1 MTDVAVSSAPSGTV
15 TATPPA
21 KPATTDPACTLTLA
35 LPQKT
40 LEVADARVTASY
52 RMTRN
57 LYLDL
62 RADYRDQVSND
73 GRIAYNRNQL
83 ILGVRWEQ

>member
-1 MTDVAVSSAPSGTV
+1 
-15 TATPPA
+15 
-21 KPATTDPACTLTLA
+21 
-35 LPQKT
+35 
-40 LEVADARVTASY
+40 
-52 RMTRN
+52 MTRN

-73 GRIAYNRNQL
+73 GRIAYERNQL